1 MIQVT
6 GEKLAQVLQQHDVV
20 AIDFFA
26 PWCGPCKQMAPLVER
41 IADEHAGRALVAKCD
56 IDQESAAA
64 VQYSIK
70 SIPTVILF
78 HKGKE
83 VERII
88 GFIPNFEEELKQK
101 IATLLAL

>member
-6 GEKLAQVLQQHDVV
+6 GDKLAEVLLQHDVV
-20 AIDFFA
+20 VIDFFA
-26 PWCGPCKQMAPLVER
+26 PWCGPCKQMAPVVKR
-41 IADEHAGRALVAKCD
+41 ISDEHARRALVAKCD

-64 VQYSIK
+64 VKYSIK

-78 HKGKE
+78 QKGKE
-83 VERII
+83 VERIV

-101 IATLLAL
+101 IVGLLAL

>member
-6 GEKLAQVLQQHDVV
+6 GEKLAEVLQQHDVV

-41 IADEHAGRALVAKCD
+41 IADEYAGRALVAKCD
-56 IDQESAAA
+56 IDQESAVA

-78 HKGKE
+78 QKGKE
-83 VERII
+83 VERIV

-101 IATLLAL
+101 IAALFAL